1 MSKMKLFQYVIIFE
15 PTDKEIKEG
24 VKAKVVKDITNVL
37 SAEEKNVAIL
47 AAREIPVEYLDKLEQ
62 INIAI
67 RPF

>member
-1 MSKMKLFQYVIIFE
+1 MAKFKLFQYVIIFE

-24 VKAKVVKDITNVL
+24 LKAKIIKDVVNVL
-37 SAEEKNVAIL
+37 AAEEKNVAIL
-47 AAREIPVEYLDKLEQ
+47 AAREIPAEYLDKLEQ